1 MSDKIFNVR
10 KNVIE
15 GLGEELIGM
24 LGLSDGDE
32 VEAVKNG
39 NVVVLRK
46 SGKVC
51 FVCGSGDNVTEIG
64 NGRFMC
70 KKCLAAVK
78 TAANM

>member
-1 MSDKIFNVR
+1 MSEKIFNVR

-15 GLGEELIGM
+15 GLGEELISM

-32 VEAVKNG
+32 VKAVKNG
-39 NVVVLRK
+39 NAVVLRK
-46 SGKVC
+46 SGNVC
-51 FVCGSGDNVTEIG
+51 FVCGGSDKVTEIG

-78 TAANM
+78 NAANM

>member
-15 GLGEELIGM
+15 GLDEELISM

-32 VEAVKNG
+32 VKAAENG
-39 NVVVLRK
+39 NAIVLRK
-46 SGKVC
+46 SGRVC
-51 FVCGSGDNVTEIG
+51 FVCGGSDGVTEIG

-78 TAANM
+78 RAAKM